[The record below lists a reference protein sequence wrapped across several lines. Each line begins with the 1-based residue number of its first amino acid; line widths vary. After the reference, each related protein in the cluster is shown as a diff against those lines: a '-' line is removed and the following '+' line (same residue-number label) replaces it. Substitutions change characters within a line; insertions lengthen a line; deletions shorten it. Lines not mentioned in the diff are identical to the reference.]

1 VPTVVPVVL
10 SPLHPNQIHPT
21 RGRVLLE
28 AIQEV
33 TSELLI
39 LPYDDRYTSVGWVV
53 EAGESPKGYK
63 LQVNDL
69 VVIRDEGH
77 NTDQHTY
84 YDVFTITLSDHKE
97 TVKIVVE
104 SDREIRFK
112 EKMDQF
118 TASPS
123 NDFMISVMDVENQ
136 GWTFNASD
144 VQDWGFEEFAHP
156 TWKMEYLPTYMID
169 LNMGE
174 GESYKLHYIIDES
187 NILAVIGMGPDAYTD
202 I

>member
-1 VPTVVPVVL
+1 MATVVPVVL
-10 SPLHPNQIHPT
+10 SQLRPDQVHPT

-33 TSELLI
+33 TSALLY
-39 LPYDDRYTSVGWVV
+39 LPYDDRYTSIGWVV
-53 EAGESPKGYK
+53 EAGLGIS
-63 LQVNDL
+63 LAVNDL
-69 VVIRDEGH
+69 VVIKDEGH

-84 YDVFTITLSDHKE
+84 YDAFTITLSDHKE

-104 SDREIRFK
+104 SDKEIPFK
-112 EKMDQF
+112 ERMDAYR
-118 TASPS
+118 ASPS
-123 NDFMISVMDVENQ
+123 NDFMISVADVEEQ

-156 TWKMEYLPTYMID
+156 TWKMEYIPTYMIE

-174 GESYKLHYIIDES
+174 GEPYKLHYIIDES
-187 NILAVIGMGPDAYTD
+187 NILAVIGVADV
-202 I
+202 

>member
-1 VPTVVPVVL
+1 MPTVVPVVL
-10 SPLHPNQIHPT
+10 SQLCPSQIHPT

-28 AIQEV
+28 AIQEA

-39 LPYDDRYTSVGWVV
+39 LPYDDRYSSIGWVV
-53 EAGESPKGYK
+53 EVGPDVS
-63 LQVNDL
+63 LRVNDL

-84 YDVFTITLSDHKE
+84 YDVFAITLSDHKE

-112 EKMDQF
+112 EKMDAF

-123 NDFMISVMDVENQ
+123 EDFMISVMDVESQ

-174 GESYKLHYIIDES
+174 GEPYKLHYIINEA
-187 NILAVIGMGPDAYTD
+187 NILAVIRC
-202 I
+202 

>member
-1 VPTVVPVVL
+1 MPTVVPVVL
-10 SPLHPNQIHPT
+10 SNLRPDQVHPT

-39 LPYDDRYTSVGWVV
+39 LPYDDRYSSLGWVV
-53 EAGESPKGYK
+53 ESGLDVS
-63 LQVNDL
+63 LLVNDL
-69 VVIRDEGH
+69 VIIRDEGH
-77 NTDQHTY
+77 NTDQHSY
-84 YDVFTITLSDHKE
+84 YDAFTITLSDHKE

-112 EKMDQF
+112 EKMDKF

-123 NDFMISVMDVENQ
+123 EDFMISVMDVESQ

-144 VQDWGFEEFAHP
+144 VRDWGFEEFAHP

-174 GESYKLHYIIDES
+174 GEPYRLHYIINEA
-187 NILAVIGMGPDAYTD
+187 NILGVIGDGTPY
-202 I
+202 